1 MHDLVTNRYSEA
13 LFALAKSRGALG
25 DVSNDI
31 ARIGQEMA
39 SPAVASFVVDARIPQ
54 ATRREKFGLVSADFN
69 EITRNFVGLLF
80 EKRREDVLPGIA
92 EAFRARLLEE
102 DGAAEGYVESAR
114 PLDAAQ
120 VESLA
125 AAIGLKIDR
134 RVTLENRVRPEL
146 MGGVRVLV
154 GSRMLD
160 MSVQGRLDGLRE
172 SMLQAV
178 MPSGTSSSGSA
189 SADA

>member
-13 LFALAKSRGALG
+13 LFALAKSRGALD
-25 DVSNDI
+25 DVSQDI

-54 ATRREKFGLVSADFN
+54 ATRREKFELVSAGFN

-92 EAFRARLLEE
+92 EAFRARMLDEE
-102 DGAAEGYVESAR
+102 GSAEGIVESAR
-114 PLDAAQ
+114 PLDTAQ
-120 VESLA
+120 IESLA
-125 AAIGLKIDR
+125 AVIGLKIDR

-154 GSRMLD
+154 GSNMLD
-160 MSVQGRLDGLRE
+160 MSVQGRLDGLRD

-178 MPSGTSSSGSA
+178 MPSASASA
-189 SADA
+189 SADV